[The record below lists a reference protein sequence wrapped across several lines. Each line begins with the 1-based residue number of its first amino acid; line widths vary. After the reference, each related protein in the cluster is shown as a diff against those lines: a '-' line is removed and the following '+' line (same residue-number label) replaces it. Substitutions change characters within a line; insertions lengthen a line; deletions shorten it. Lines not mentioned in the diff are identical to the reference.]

1 VNKNAQLGM
10 TLMHIYALLFL
21 VFVFIIFLAI
31 FPVLK
36 GKVGAVALQN
46 GDLYAE
52 HVLAKVMHDQALV
65 KDEVMY
71 LQDALNDPDLKD
83 DAIDVMGKEVMNVL
97 ADMKISG
104 WEISIAIPVEG
115 ESSEKKFYSNWL
127 NVPSLT
133 TSQNAAKGSLLQTS
147 SLACWPVW
155 DEGRISH
162 VNMIIKPMDVWNI
175 NQFYRGNYQC

>member
-10 TLMHIYALLFL
+10 TLMHVYALLFL

-52 HVLAKVMHDQALV
+52 HVLAKVMHDQAMV

-71 LQDALNDPDLKD
+71 LQDALNDPDLRD
-83 DAIDVMGKEVMNVL
+83 DAIRAIGREVRKNMIEKKFT
-97 ADMKISG
+97 D
-104 WEISIAIPVEG
+104 WEVVIVVPVPG
-115 ESSEKKFYSNWL
+115 ELSEQKFYSNNIIR
-127 NVPSLT
+127 NVK
-133 TSQNAAKGSLLQTS
+133 KGSLLQAP
-147 SLACWPVW
+147 SLACWPFW
-155 DEGRISH
+155 DEGEISYIS
-162 VNMIIKPMDVWNI
+162 MIINPMGTWNMH
-175 NQFYRGNYQC
+175 QFYRGNYQC